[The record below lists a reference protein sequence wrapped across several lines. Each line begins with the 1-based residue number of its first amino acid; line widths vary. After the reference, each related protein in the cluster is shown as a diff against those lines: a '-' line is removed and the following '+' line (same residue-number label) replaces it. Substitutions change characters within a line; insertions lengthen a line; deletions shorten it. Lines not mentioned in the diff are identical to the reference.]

1 MKLFLRKSWL
11 SFLSTL
17 GLLDR
22 CQKIKNG
29 IVIDKVKKY
38 VIVGDW
44 RQTLKK
50 GLTTFFV
57 LDYVFIIFAN

>member
-38 VIVGDW
+38 FIVGDW

-50 GLTTFFV
+50 V
-57 LDYVFIIFAN
+57 